1 MQFRSSNLVVQ
12 ASAHDTYRASQR
24 KGKGF
29 LTNPTIPLWARL
41 LLAPMYIA
49 DIMILVALA
58 ITFGIFLIVPFVLFK
73 RSR

>member
-1 MQFRSSNLVVQ
+1 MKFYASNLVAQ

-29 LTNPTIPLWARL
+29 LINPTIPLWARL

-49 DIMILVALA
+49 GMMILITLA
-58 ITFGIFLIVPFVLFK
+58 IMFGAFLIVPFASFK
-73 RSR
+73 RRE